1 MNAVAS
7 ISHRTIHQR
16 EAYASA
22 LAAVLLWS
30 TVASAFKL
38 TLRHLSVVEMLMF
51 STLIST
57 VVLGVIVLATGRFND
72 VRSSTAGQWGRSLV
86 MGLVN
91 PFVYYLVLFKAYDLL
106 PAQQA
111 QPINYTWALTLAVL
125 SVPLLGQ
132 RIGAGDFLGLL
143 LGYFGVVVVATQG
156 YLFELRFTSP
166 TGVGLALGST
176 LIWSLYWI
184 QSTRDARP
192 PVACLFQNF
201 LCALAPTTA
210 LYVIVSGLSPPNT
223 KGLLGAAYVGAVE
236 MSLGFVLWLVA
247 LRLSENTAK
256 VGSLIF
262 LSPFLSLVFIHFFVG
277 ETIHPSTMVGLAFIL
292 GGLLTQKKFDRWR
305 QMIRHARTADGV
317 TEIVDADDD
326 VNRRDAETRSWRK
339 GGKERQ

>member
-1 MNAVAS
+1 MNTV
-7 ISHRTIHQR
+7 TPTHQR
-16 EAYASA
+16 STRQRAAYTSA

-38 TLRHLSVVEMLMF
+38 SLRHLGVVELLMF
-51 STLIST
+51 STLTST
-57 VVLGVIVLATGRFND
+57 VVLGVIVLATGRLDD
-72 VRSSTAGQWGRSLV
+72 VRGSTVGQWGRSLV
-86 MGLVN
+86 MGLIN

-125 SVPLLGQ
+125 SVPLLRQ
-132 RIGAGDFLGLL
+132 RIGAGDFFGLL
-143 LGYFGVVVVATQG
+143 LGYFGVVVIATEG
-156 YLFELRFTSP
+156 ELFELRFTSP
-166 TGVGLALGST
+166 AGVGLALAST

-192 PVACLFQNF
+192 PVVCLFQNF
-201 LCALAPTTA
+201 LCALVPTAA
-210 LYVIVSGLSPPNT
+210 LYLIVLGLSLPNT
-223 KGLLGAAYVGAVE
+223 KGLLGAVYVGAVE

-262 LSPFLSLVFIHFFVG
+262 LSPCLSLVFIHFFVG

-292 GGLLTQKKFDRWR
+292 GGLLTQKKFDRF
-305 QMIRHARTADGV
+305 
-317 TEIVDADDD
+317 
-326 VNRRDAETRSWRK
+326 
-339 GGKERQ
+339 